1 MRSKKRSGGNKIPKS
16 NQNKNRL
23 TQMPCKGRV
32 NKYRCFIKF

>member
-1 MRSKKRSGGNKIPKS
+1 MRSKKRSGGKKIPKS

-23 TQMPCKGRV
+23 TQMPGKGRV